1 LGYPIDISHI
11 CDIILKE
18 TDKYFSGGVV
28 MVSVRTRVFKSNRS
42 QVVRLPKAIAFPESV
57 KDVEIT
63 AIGNKRVITPAGQ
76 SWDDWFDAPGVSS
89 DFMKDRAQPKDQVR
103 ETL

>member
-1 LGYPIDISHI
+1 LRYYI
-11 CDIILKE
+11 KK

-89 DFMKDRAQPKDQVR
+89 DFMTDRAQPKDQVR